1 MENDMNLVPH
11 FKVLIEWAKQGLEA
25 SPNIPSNIYRYMKLK
40 EALEEAFESIT
51 CVEIMEG
58 LQKSSQQQ
66 ENGFRLVV
74 DNDLP
79 NKLLRRPNQIK
90 VNLPML

>member
-1 MENDMNLVPH
+1 MKNNMTLVPH

-51 CVEIMEG
+51 CVEIMES
-58 LQKSSQQQ
+58 LQKSSEHQ
-66 ENGFRLVV
+66 ENDLRLVV
-74 DNDLP
+74 DNNLP
-79 NKLLRRPNQIK
+79 DKLLHRSKQIK